1 MENKIERIT
10 VKRGRPTSYEST
22 YHPEITF
29 KLCSLGLTD
38 ADLAFVFNVTE
49 PTVNL
54 WKIKHPEFA
63 DNLSRGKV
71 LVDAKVAHSLFKR
84 ATGYQVKE
92 RATIEV
98 EHLDKTIELRPTEVL
113 RHIPADVEAMEIW
126 LRNRT
131 GFFKHR
137 GRNQIGIEASE
148 EDSMARHT
156 QLDSNTAN
164 VSAEGK

>member
-1 MENKIERIT
+1 MENKIEKT
-10 VKRGRPTSYEST
+10 TAKRGRPTSYDSN
-22 YHPEITF
+22 YHPEITY

-38 ADLAFVFNVTE
+38 ADLAFVFDVTE

-54 WKIKHPEFA
+54 WKIKHPKFA
-63 DNLSRGKV
+63 ENLSRGKI
-71 LVDAKVAHSLFKR
+71 LADAKVAHSLFKR

-92 RATIEV
+92 STTIEV
-98 EHLDKTIELRPTEVL
+98 GHLDKTIELRPAEVL

-137 GRNQIGIEASE
+137 GRNQIGIEAIE
-148 EDSMARHT
+148 EDSMPRHT